1 MIGLQFSASVSR
13 PSLACKSLAGIVKK
27 QKRKMYRQEKSHL
40 AYQIEGRLSAYLS
53 DIDECEDFTS
63 TSQTKLEKTI
73 KMTECIHSLMQHITT
88 NCLSDNKFLLDRH
101 NFSINKDAE
110 LNDQFSMIWTSIKN
124 SKTISGF
131 LKIDF
136 LIPEINLF
144 NTSNF
149 KSDNIQSLS
158 NLLIDLTTLTYVGGQ
173 DLISKSLAIVKT
185 KGLDSVTKENADH
198 LKSDLENFCSYDKST
213 PTFLFLKHKAM
224 NGHFHKHYSNYET
237 KEKTTT
243 R

>member
-1 MIGLQFSASVSR
+1 M
-13 PSLACKSLAGIVKK
+13 LAGIEVK
-27 QKRKMYRQEKSHL
+27 QKRKMYRQEKSYL

-53 DIDECEDFTS
+53 DIDDCENFSS
-63 TSQTKLEKTI
+63 TSQTKFEKTI
-73 KMTECIHSLMQHITT
+73 KMTECIHSLLQYITT
-88 NCLSDNKFLLDRH
+88 NCLNDNKFLLDRH

-158 NLLIDLTTLTYVGGQ
+158 NLLIDLISLTFVGGQ
-173 DLISKSLAIVKT
+173 DLINKSIAIIKT
-185 KGLDSVTKENADH
+185 KGLDSVTKENAEH
-198 LKSDLENFCSYDKST
+198 LKSDLDKFCSYYKST
-213 PTFLFLKHKAM
+213 PTFLFLKHKDI
-224 NGHFHKHYSNYET
+224 NGHFHKHYSNYKTE
-237 KEKTTT
+237 EK
-243 R
+243 RIAR